1 MEVYYPDFACR
12 SGMNNFILSYLHR
25 YFRRRSITKRKP
37 QLLLTTFI
45 LLIIA
50 VIIIERKHQWHH
62 RRANLSHETIQ
73 KCQAKKRM
81 VYKDG
86 VFHCANI
93 TKYVSYQPPGG
104 GWNNQR
110 IALENAVIMA
120 SLLRRTLLVH
130 PLAPHDHMLKQKAHG
145 NRSAGYAI
153 YNTLSSQ
160 ELVPISKIIDI
171 KKLSFVVPVQEIRWS
186 HNDFIREYSET
197 LSWYNVCR
205 NGLIQLWV
213 DKLPS
218 DFIISQKHINYI
230 KKLTGFRESA
240 DVPSYRRECTTKGE
254 DDNGVWEFLNE
265 LRERDEN
272 MIYFEK
278 GSLFVKNL
286 FFTNSKRAL
295 MAQRAIVDYIQP
307 ARYIVQRVGNIIHKI
322 GKPFNAIHVRRTN
335 HKTGMSLP
343 LQHWLSKLTKANA
356 LRISKKLY
364 IATDEL
370 NSTWFKSLV
379 KAGYQIYFAQDFD
392 FYKTLHSSNPLTSKD
407 IIGIHEQLICS
418 LANIFIPSYYSTFSG
433 IIERYRQTRVWN
445 RKIFRQ
451 LKHSSVKWL
460 DVETIM
466 TK

>member
-1 MEVYYPDFACR
+1 
-12 SGMNNFILSYLHR
+12 MNHSIISYLD
-25 YFRRRSITKRKP
+25 RRRSIPKRKP

-50 VIIIERKHQWHH
+50 VIIIKRLKHQWHH
-62 RRANLSHETIQ
+62 KANLSHEIIR
-73 KCQAKKRM
+73 KCQAKERM

-120 SLLRRTLLVH
+120 LLLRRTLLVQ
-130 PLAPHDHMLKQKAHG
+130 PLAPHDQMLKQMAHW
-145 NRSAGYAI
+145 NRSPGYAI

-160 ELVPISKIIDI
+160 ELVPLSKIIDI
-171 KKLSFVVPVQEIRWS
+171 KKLSFLVPVQEITRS
-186 HNDFIREYSET
+186 HNDFVREYSET

-213 DKLPS
+213 DKLHS
-218 DFIISQKHINYI
+218 NFIRSRKNINYI
-230 KKLTGFRESA
+230 RKLTGLRESA
-240 DVPSYRRECTTKGE
+240 NVPKYRRECTTKGK
-254 DDNGVWEFLNE
+254 DDSGVWEFLAE
-265 LRERDEN
+265 LRERHEN

-278 GSLFVKNL
+278 GSLFVRNL
-286 FFTNSKRAL
+286 FFTNYKRAL
-295 MAQRAIVDYIQP
+295 MAQRAVADYIQP
-307 ARYIVQRVGNIIHKI
+307 ARYIVQRVGNIINKSR
-322 GKPFNAIHVRRTN
+322 KPFNAIHVRRTD
-335 HKTGMSLP
+335 HKTGISLP
-343 LQHWLSKLTKANA
+343 LQHWLSKLTNANA
-356 LRISKKLY
+356 LHISKRLY

-370 NSTWFKSLV
+370 NSTWFKPLV

-392 FYKTLHSSNPLTSKD
+392 FYKKLHRSNPLTSKD

-418 LANIFIPSYYSTFSG
+418 LANIFIPSYYSTFSA

-451 LKHSSVKWL
+451 LPHSSVKWL